1 MAQQPERFDYIV
13 VGAGSAGCVL
23 ANRLSEDGRFSV
35 CLLEA
40 GGPDVDARLRMPAA
54 VGGLM
59 REAGPHNWGFETV
72 PQVHLDGRSL
82 WQPRGRGWG
91 GSSSIN
97 AMVHVRGH
105 AADYDGWRAQ
115 GLSGWGWEDVLPYFR
130 RLEAFEGGE
139 SALRGGRG
147 PVHVARPH
155 SGNPLF
161 AAFVEAGVQAGYR
174 RAPDFNDGRPE
185 GFGFYDLTI
194 RDGRRVSA
202 AAAYLRPLLGL
213 RRNLEV
219 RSHAHVQRLLLS
231 EGRCVGVLYAH
242 SRGRPPH
249 RLLAAR
255 EVIVCAGALQSPQL
269 LMLSGIGDPAHL
281 HAHGVHCLVERPE
294 VGANLQDHLD
304 VALAHACTA
313 PLTVHAATR
322 GVRRLAGGL
331 GYQVRRAGYG
341 RFNWLEAGAF
351 VRTRREIERPDL
363 QLHFAAA
370 LVLEHGRRRLDR
382 EGFTLRACLLR
393 PRSSG
398 AVRLRGPDPFDP
410 PQIDPNYL
418 AHEEDRRALRDAV
431 RIGRSVLGR
440 AALEPFRGEELAPGP
455 AVRTDG
461 EIDAWVRASA
471 ETIYHP
477 VGACRMGADG
487 QAVLDGALRVR
498 GVAGLRV
505 ADASAMP
512 AIPSGNTNAPTLML
526 AEKAADMLLNRPPP
540 APADAALEESGAS

>member
-13 VGAGSAGCVL
+13 VGAGSAGCVI

-40 GGPDVDARLRMPAA
+40 GGPDTDARLRMPAA
-54 VGGLM
+54 VGGLL

-72 PQVHLDGRSL
+72 PQKHLDGRRL

-105 AADYDGWRAQ
+105 AADYNAWRDR
-115 GLSGWGWEDVLPYFR
+115 GLAGWGWEEVLPYFR

-139 SALRGGRG
+139 SPLRGGRG
-147 PVHVARPH
+147 PIHVARPR
-155 SGNPLF
+155 SGNALF
-161 AAFVEAGVQAGYR
+161 SAFVEAGVQAGYP
-174 RAPDFNDGRPE
+174 RAEDFNNGRAE

-194 RDGRRVSA
+194 RDGQRVSA

-219 RSHAHVQRLLLS
+219 RSHARAQKLLLAD
-231 EGRCVGVLYAH
+231 GRCLGVVYAH
-242 SRGRPPH
+242 SQGRPPH

-281 HAHGVHCLVERPE
+281 HAHGVACVVERPE

-304 VALAHACTA
+304 VALAHVCTA

-322 GVRRLAGGL
+322 GVRRFAEGL
-331 GYQVRRAGYG
+331 SYQVRRSGYG

-351 VRTRREIERPDL
+351 VRTRREVERPDL

-370 LVLEHGRRRLDR
+370 LMLEHGRHRPGQ

-393 PRSSG
+393 PRSKG
-398 AVRLRGPDPFDP
+398 WVRLAGPDAFHP
-410 PQIDPNYL
+410 PAIDPNYL
-418 AHEEDRRALRDAV
+418 AEDEDRRALRDAV
-431 RIGRSVLGR
+431 RIGRAVLGR

-455 AVRTDG
+455 SVRTDG

-477 VGACRMGADG
+477 VGACRMGVDEH
-487 QAVLDGALRVR
+487 AVLDGALRVR

-505 ADASAMP
+505 VDASAMP
-512 AIPSGNTNAPTLML
+512 SIPSGNTNAPTMML
-526 AEKAADMLLNRPPP
+526 AEKAADLVLNRPPP
-540 APADAALEESGAS
+540 EPAEAGLEETSID